1 MMMMTREL
9 YSSITRVLFFSPPGS
24 VCGGGERMCQCHFE
38 EGTFQVAT
46 HCHEGHLRND
56 TIRFQPDLSVEAT
69 RSVA

>member
-46 HCHEGHLRND
+46 HTH
-56 TIRFQPDLSVEAT
+56 FQPDLSVEAT